1 MFWLAW
7 QLLGVLIVVVVI
19 VVGLSIAWDVLRY
32 VLSPSERAG
41 MPGFGRALFL
51 LAVGILGA
59 IALVRLL
66 RW

>member
-19 VVGLSIAWDVLRY
+19 VVVLSIAWDVLRY
-32 VLSPSERAG
+32 VLSPSERAN
-41 MPGFGRALFL
+41 MPGFGRSLFL
-51 LAVGILGA
+51 LAVGIAGA
-59 IALVRLL
+59 LLVLWLL

>member
-19 VVGLSIAWDVLRY
+19 VVVLSITWDVLRY
-32 VLSPSERAG
+32 VLSPSERAS

-51 LAVGILGA
+51 LAVGSAGA
-59 IALVRLL
+59 LLVLWLL

>member
-1 MFWLAW
+1 MFWLTW

-19 VVGLSIAWDVLRY
+19 FAVLSIAWDVLRY
-32 VLSPSERAG
+32 VVSPSERES
-41 MPGFGRALFL
+41 MPGLGRFLFR

-59 IALVRLL
+59 IVLVRLL